1 MSIKSPAT
9 YGEWYWKLGVD
20 ADKAFDE
27 VIEDAVSP
35 FLQGVFNDIPNL
47 DLLPAGMRA
56 AIYGLAEP
64 QRAGLGGFALGVGV
78 ETIDEGLR
86 VALKPLMTML
96 ERKLNERSLETWLNS
111 TQANLLHHRK
121 KIPADF
127 WNSIL
132 ASEGYEEVLRHALYD
147 AQAPYPTIPELVLY
161 SRYHGEPDN
170 VWSTI
175 QEYYD
180 VDPVDFPIWDWLG
193 RMRIGTDQTQTLYKR
208 DLIGQT
214 EFHDE
219 LSRIGWAGYDLLS
232 VEELAYLL
240 PNAMLMVQGGLMQG
254 ESQDNILANISRAD
268 IHPDYA
274 QKYLDAVLTK
284 PASLDIV
291 AYELRKDPSLSNL
304 DQRLQQIGIH
314 PAFTPVYK
322 ELAYQ
327 IPPVADIITMAVRE
341 AFTPSIAAKFGQYED
356 YPKELETWGL
366 KKGLSAEWTQRYWA
380 AHWSLPSPQQGF
392 EMLHRGVI
400 NQDELNMLL
409 RALDVMPFWR
419 DKLTEIAF
427 RPLTRVD
434 VRRMYREGVL
444 EETEVYESYR
454 IAGYNEQNAERMAE
468 FTVRQTLA
476 TLSKF
481 KSGDIVKAFTN
492 RMISESEA
500 MSLLRMIGIRDE
512 DARYVISTAEY
523 KRLWAFTD
531 QQISGIRNL
540 FKKRVYDENQTR
552 DKLSRLNLPAE
563 QINVLMEQWF
573 YEKVEELDATWTT
586 PQTLAFL
593 KKDLITVDRAKKELM
608 LNGYNVERTNIY
620 IKNALWTKPKS

>member
-1 MSIKSPAT
+1 MSIETPAT
-9 YGEWYWKLGVD
+9 YGEWYWHTGLD

-27 VIEDAVSP
+27 VIEDAVAPYLRGMLS
-35 FLQGVFNDIPNL
+35 DIPNL
-47 DLLPAGMRA
+47 DLLPTGIQN

-86 VALKPLMTML
+86 IALKPMML
-96 ERKLNERSLETWLNS
+96 RIERSLNERSLETWITS
-111 TQANLLHHRK
+111 AQANLLHHRK
-121 KIPADF
+121 KIPKELWD
-127 WNSIL
+127 SVL
-132 ASEGYEEVLRHALYD
+132 ASEGYEEVLRHALYTS
-147 AQAPYPTIPELVLY
+147 QLTYPTIPELILY
-161 SRYHGEPDN
+161 SRYHGDPDN

-175 QEYYD
+175 QKYYD
-180 VDPVDFPIWDWLG
+180 IDPVDFPLWDWLG
-193 RMRIGTDQTQTLYKR
+193 RMRITTEQSQTLYKR
-208 DLIGQT
+208 GVIYESQLV
-214 EFHDE
+214 DE
-219 LSRIGWAGYDLLS
+219 LSRIGWQDFDIEGIK
-232 VEELAYLL
+232 ELAYSL
-240 PNAMLMVQGGLMQG
+240 PNAMLLVQGNLMRQG
-254 ESQDNILANISRAD
+254 STAEILTDISRAD

-284 PASLDIV
+284 PASQDIV
-291 AYELRKDPSLSNL
+291 SYELRTNPSLSGL
-304 DQRLQQIGIH
+304 DERLRRIGIH
-314 PAFTPVYK
+314 PDYTPLYR

-327 IPPVADIITMAVRE
+327 IPPIADIITMAVRE

-356 YPKELETWGL
+356 FPKELETWGQ

-392 EMLHRGVI
+392 TMLHRGVI

-444 EETEVYESYR
+444 DETEVYESYR

-468 FTVRQTLA
+468 FTVRQTLT

-492 RMISESEA
+492 RMISETEA
-500 MSLLRMIGIRDE
+500 LSLMRMIGIRDE

-552 DKLSRLNLPAE
+552 DKLSKLNLPAE

-586 PQTLAFL
+586 PQTLSFY
-593 KKDLITVDRAKKELM
+593 KKGLITVERARQELM
-608 LNGYNVERTNIY
+608 LNGYNEERTNIY
-620 IKNALWTKPKS
+620 IRNAQ